1 MLKRI
6 RKAILWFF
14 FSSTHFA
21 VTKQIILVDGENSER
36 RKTNADELSWSMA
49 TSIFKYPRRATVI
62 RVAIGIDFHLE
73 SSKSVENEINTTLY
87 YFFFLSPLLRA
98 RKIVFHAFLTLREH
112 GTSFQVSLWN
122 VDESLEGLKCI

>member
-87 YFFFLSPLLRA
+87 YFFFFRLFWERGKL
-98 RKIVFHAFLTLREH
+98 FFMHF
-112 GTSFQVSLWN
+112 
-122 VDESLEGLKCI
+122 